1 MSDVF
6 LTQQF
11 SQKILVRAKKLDFL
25 DTGKFDSYIFKMA
38 AVGGRR
44 NRDVNDVMKERNFRQ
59 VESLRQ
65 LNEREQKRLSSST
78 DHINKRCRYELM
90 QVTSQHSS

>member
-1 MSDVF
+1 
-6 LTQQF
+6 
-11 SQKILVRAKKLDFL
+11 
-25 DTGKFDSYIFKMA
+25 MA

-78 DHINKRCRYELM
+78 DHIDKRCRYELM
-90 QVTSQHSS
+90 QVTSYHITRSDVTECCYIRTCMCLRFQGGPALLH